1 MEAGEEVS
9 KGPSLG
15 RVHDHGRHRT
25 VSRGVLGRDHQPTGS
40 CQTFRSEV
48 AGSSG
53 RRKRVVVNV
62 VVLAGRVADRPFR
75 PGNGDRVVVKLDV
88 DGENPSKSDRIELH
102 CFGAVAERA
111 MRLWQ
116 GDLIGIRGRIEL
128 RIWTEDGEE
137 YDELRVV
144 AHRVDVLVKGN
155 SERSSR
161 EGGNWGNRDRAP
173 RSFSADSRDRR
184 ERGGGQWLR
193 PDETLDDISALTDSN
208 DD

>member
-1 MEAGEEVS
+1 MPACVATRA
-9 KGPSLG
+9 KLLI
-15 RVHDHGRHRT
+15 VI
-25 VSRGVLGRDHQPTGS
+25 
-40 CQTFRSEV
+40 

-53 RRKRVVVNV
+53 SVREGVVNV

-75 PGNGDRVVVKLDV
+75 PGNGERVVIKLDV

-128 RIWTEDGEE
+128 RIWSEDGEE

-144 AHRVDVLVKGN
+144 AHRVDVMVKGN
-155 SERSSR
+155 TQRPPR
-161 EGGNWGNRDRAP
+161 EGGAREGGSWGNREGTRDNSRDGS
-173 RSFSADSRDRR
+173 RDSRVA
-184 ERGGGQWLR
+184 RGPRDARDQRGGQWLAPHESLGEHR
-193 PDETLDDISALTDSN
+193 APVTDDSDFN
-208 DD
+208 DNNDNNDFNDFNDND